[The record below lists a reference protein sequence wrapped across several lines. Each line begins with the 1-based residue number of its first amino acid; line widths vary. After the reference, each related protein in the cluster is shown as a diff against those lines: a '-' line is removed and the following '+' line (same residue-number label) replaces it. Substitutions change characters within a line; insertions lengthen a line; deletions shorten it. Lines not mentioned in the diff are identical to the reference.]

1 MTPGSGLRSPLR
13 ILADGAGKSLT
24 GIPFDAARIIFA
36 HTGAETVPPKTWL
49 MQPYSPKHL
58 PFSEFSLPFLL
69 AGFRLPIHTA
79 LASCLV

>member
-1 MTPGSGLRSPLR
+1 MR

-24 GIPFDAARIIFA
+24 GIPFDAARIIFD

-58 PFSEFSLPFLL
+58 PLSELSLPLLL
-69 AGFRLPIHTA
+69 AGLRLPIHTA